1 MGNCLYFLHSHQL
14 SFKNSS
20 DISNTYIMIQMH
32 SCRMQNFLHPPFPK
46 KIFILKPWQQGCS
59 IEPDLHVLHCNVLQD
74 LTVVHIPHGLVIP
87 DLRRQQYCTQH
98 NTLPVGRHNINF
110 SIVEQSLQVNLQYAM
125 SNIKLLYEVPLH
137 VYIPIRVYT

>member
-1 MGNCLYFLHSHQL
+1 MHALEHVQY
-14 SFKNSS
+14 
-20 DISNTYIMIQMH
+20 MI
-32 SCRMQNFLHPPFPK
+32 
-46 KIFILKPWQQGCS
+46 
-59 IEPDLHVLHCNVLQD
+59 D

-87 DLRRQQYCTQH
+87 DLGRQKYRTQH

-125 SNIKLLYEVPLH
+125 SNIKLLYEVPVY